1 MENKKSYKG
10 AILLTIIS
18 LVIFYMP
25 EISPRSFWYSS
36 FLGLLIPIVLVTL
49 ALSLI
54 YWAIKR
60 NLLFLIPLLLLV
72 FHWKLIQRT
81 ITFSS
86 ETSQKEEFSVL
97 SYNIRLFNVYPQFAD
112 KTFSTT
118 RKIIDFLKKSDADVL
133 CLQEYYNDPKDTLFN
148 TTYRIKKKYPYFY
161 FSETYKNHVGATFG
175 MAIFSKF
182 PIKSYG
188 KVVFQEGSN
197 NQTIY
202 ADVELPQAI
211 VRVYNMHLQSMSIN
225 DKEITESH
233 FDQKSKTKM
242 MQAFLKYKN
251 GTINRS
257 IQVDKLVKHIKN
269 SPYKVIVS
277 GDLNDPPYSYT
288 YEKLAD
294 ELKNAFE
301 KKGNGFGTTYNGQL
315 PLLRIDQQFCDKNL
329 DVAKFE
335 TFSSVS
341 FTDHFPIKAGY
352 RFK

>member
-1 MENKKSYKG
+1 MENKRTYKG

-36 FLGLLIPIVLVTL
+36 FLGLLIPVMLIVLV
-49 ALSLI
+49 LSFF
-54 YWAIKR
+54 YWAFKR
-60 NLLFLIPLLLLV
+60 NVLLLVPVLLLLV
-72 FHWKLIQRT
+72 HWKLIQRT

-86 ETSQKEEFSVL
+86 ETSKKEEFSVL

-118 RKIIDFLKKSDADVL
+118 RKIIDFVKKSEADVL
-133 CLQEYYNDPKDTLFN
+133 CLQEFYNDPKDTLFN
-148 TTYRIKKKYPYFY
+148 TIHRIKKKYPYFY
-161 FSETYKNHVGATFG
+161 FSETYRNHLGGAFG
-175 MAIFSKF
+175 MVIFSKF
-182 PIKSYG
+182 PIKSSG

-202 ADVELPQAI
+202 ADIKLPQAT

-225 DKEITESH
+225 DKEIAESN
-233 FDQKSKTKM
+233 FDHKSKTKV

-257 IQVDKLVKHIKN
+257 IQVDKLVKHVKD
-269 SPYKVIVS
+269 SPFKVVVS

-288 YEKLAD
+288 YEKLYD
-294 ELKNAFE
+294 VLTNAFE
-301 KKGNGFGTTYNGQL
+301 KKGNGFGTTFNGQL
-315 PLLRIDQQFCDKNL
+315 PLLRIDQQFCDTNL
-329 DVAKFE
+329 EVASFA
-335 TFSSVS
+335 TLSNIT